1 MEDDVRSALTAYF
14 ERDIGRPPHG
24 ARERVLAGL
33 EASARRSR
41 PPQLAWA
48 AAVAAALIG
57 ALVVVTLLGVRGVH
71 RTQPAAQNEVPGPR
85 SGAAVAYDAA
95 RGVVVMF
102 GGTPDGTTA
111 LGDTWTWDGAR
122 WTRLHPAVSP
132 PLDAFA
138 PVVTPGRP
146 PKPQTFAGLLMA
158 YDASSR
164 SLVLYGIP
172 GSTWTWDGRNWH
184 RHSTA
189 PPQQGPGGAAA
200 MAYDPR
206 SRAVLLYF
214 APVGGSSQTW
224 RWDGATWTEVHPT
237 TTPDVVSGS
246 MAFDGSRLLLFGSP
260 FGLVQGQALTE
271 TWAWDGAEWSQLSPG
286 VRLPIS
292 YSWAAAYDQARG
304 RVVALVEPEG
314 QSSSETWVWDGTT
327 WSREH
332 PQHEPPARFRAM
344 AWYDARAQRV
354 VLYGG
359 IGAGATTALG
369 DMWAWDGTDWTM
381 REETRR

>member
-1 MEDDVRSALTAYF
+1 MEDDVRTALTAYF

-33 EASARRSR
+33 EASPRPSR
-41 PPQLAWA
+41 HPRLAWA
-48 AAVAAALIG
+48 AGVAAVLIG
-57 ALVVVTLLGVRGVH
+57 ALVVVTLLGVRGLH

-132 PLDAFA
+132 PMDAFA

-146 PKPQTFAGLLMA
+146 AKPQAFAGLLMA
-158 YDASSR
+158 YDASSG

-172 GSTWTWDGRNWH
+172 GSTWTWDGGNWH

-189 PPQQGPGGAAA
+189 PPQQGAGGGAA

-206 SRAVLLYF
+206 SRAVLLYL
-214 APVGGSSQTW
+214 APVSGGSQTW
-224 RWDGATWTEVHPT
+224 SWDGTTWTEVHPRT
-237 TTPDVVSGS
+237 APDIVSGA

-260 FGLVQGQALTE
+260 FGPMQGRLLTE
-271 TWAWDGAEWSQLSPG
+271 TWAWDGADWSLLSPA
-286 VRLPIS
+286 VRVPLSSP
-292 YSWAAAYDQARG
+292 YAAAYDQARG
-304 RVVALVEPEG
+304 RVVVLVE
-314 QSSSETWVWDGTT
+314 SSSETWVWNGTT
-327 WSREH
+327 WSRDH
-332 PQHEPPARFRAM
+332 PQHQPPARFGAM

-359 IGAGATTALG
+359 LGAGTTTALG
-369 DMWAWDGTDWTM
+369 DMWAWDGTDW
-381 REETRR
+381 RLEEETRR